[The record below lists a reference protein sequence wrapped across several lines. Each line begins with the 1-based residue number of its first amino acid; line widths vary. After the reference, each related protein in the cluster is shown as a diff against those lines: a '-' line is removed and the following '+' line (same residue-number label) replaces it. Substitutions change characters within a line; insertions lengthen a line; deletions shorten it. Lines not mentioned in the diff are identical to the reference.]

1 MSNKS
6 LAQIISEWPSELM
19 AQTNGTGSRSLDRSK
34 LSGSSARGVGDSRW
48 RAARNDQS
56 ARTGGEG
63 RRSGRNSGRYRRS
76 GRRSNSQ
83 DLSEQ
88 VDQTDSTETTFGD
101 DAVRRHAVRRG
112 TVRVQVVGRSEWPE
126 RSERHD
132 AIAEHVRIVELFWG
146 RWSGHRRP
154 KRSGV
159 DLFGIESCLLQSRHL
174 SGLNTATTVHV

>member
-19 AQTNGTGSRSLDRSK
+19 AQTNGTGSRSLDRSN

-88 VDQTDSTETTFGD
+88 VEQTDSAETTFGD
-101 DAVRRHAVRRG
+101 DAVRRG
-112 TVRVQVVGRSEWPE
+112 TVRVQVVGRSVRPH
-126 RSERHD
+126 RSKRRQS
-132 AIAEHVRIVELFWG
+132 IAEQVRIVHIRQ
-146 RWSGHRRP
+146 RWSLDVR
-154 KRSGV
+154 
-159 DLFGIESCLLQSRHL
+159 
-174 SGLNTATTVHV
+174 